1 MNPFNIRPDKH
12 IQSLLIL
19 LGAALLITL
28 LAPSE
33 QKFKYTFFEG
43 KPWAYDLLTAPYDI
57 PILKTKEAIKEEQD
71 SLCERQLPYY
81 NLRMDLL
88 DTALEHWKNE
98 FKERYAKQLPPAYY
112 SYVEKQLNELYHN
125 GMMDEAEKEN
135 LRANGKLEVMLS
147 NSETKEAERTPISYF
162 YTLKEAYYKI
172 IDGTPEQLSK
182 EVINS
187 FDLSSLLRVNVAFNS
202 DMSSNVMD
210 EELRKISV
218 STGIVQTGER
228 IVDKG
233 EIVDARI
240 YNVLN
245 SFKIEYQSRAA
256 VSDRIVIS
264 LATFALI
271 AMFFIAF
278 WLYLWIFRVHFL
290 AHRRNVILFVSL
302 LLFLVVVTVINIRL
316 DLFNLYI
323 IPFAI
328 LPLVVR
334 TFFDSRTALFAHI
347 VCVLSAA
354 LFVPFQYEFIVL
366 QMLAGMTGIFSLR
379 SLRSRV
385 DLIRAT
391 FLIFVTY
398 LLTYFAL
405 AFWQHG
411 GLTADNWTHIIYFG
425 INLIFLTFSYLLI
438 YIIER
443 LFGYVSIIS
452 LVELGDMNSPL
463 LKELSERAPGTFQHS
478 FQVSILAT
486 EAAIK
491 IDADAALTRTGALYH
506 DIGKMRNPQ
515 YFTENQ
521 GGSNPHESLSYDES
535 ARIIIR
541 HVTDGIA
548 MAQKYKL
555 PDQVIDFIRTHH
567 GEGKTKYFYNSYC
580 NEHPG
585 IEVDPAPFTY
595 PGPNP
600 FSKETAIVMMADAVE
615 ASSRSLKE
623 YTEEN
628 IRNLI
633 DRIVDSI
640 VEEGLLSDAPIT
652 FRDIKKAKEVF
663 YEKLKTIYHTRI
675 AYPEK
680 RA

>member
-1 MNPFNIRPDKH
+1 M
-12 IQSLLIL
+12 QSLLIL

-98 FKERYAKQLPPAYY
+98 FKELYAKQLPPAYY

-147 NSETKEAERTPISYF
+147 NSETKVAERTPISYF

-172 IDGTPEQLSK
+172 IDGTPEHLSK

>member
-147 NSETKEAERTPISYF
+147 NSETKVAERTPISYF

-652 FRDIKKAKEVF
+652 FRDIKKAKDVF

>member
-98 FKERYAKQLPPAYY
+98 FKELYAKQLPPAYY

-147 NSETKEAERTPISYF
+147 NSETKVAERTPISYF

-172 IDGTPEQLSK
+172 IDGTPEHLSK

>member
-147 NSETKEAERTPISYF
+147 NSETKVAERTPISYF

-302 LLFLVVVTVINIRL
+302 LLFLVVMTVINIRL

>member
-1 MNPFNIRPDKH
+1 MTPFNIRPDKH

-147 NSETKEAERTPISYF
+147 NSETKVAERTPISYF

-652 FRDIKKAKEVF
+652 FRDIKKAKDVF

>member
-1 MNPFNIRPDKH
+1 M
-12 IQSLLIL
+12 QSLLIL

-147 NSETKEAERTPISYF
+147 NSETKVAERTPISYF

-302 LLFLVVVTVINIRL
+302 LLFLVVMTVINIRL

>member
-147 NSETKEAERTPISYF
+147 NSETKVAERTPISYF

-172 IDGTPEQLSK
+172 IDGTPEHLSK